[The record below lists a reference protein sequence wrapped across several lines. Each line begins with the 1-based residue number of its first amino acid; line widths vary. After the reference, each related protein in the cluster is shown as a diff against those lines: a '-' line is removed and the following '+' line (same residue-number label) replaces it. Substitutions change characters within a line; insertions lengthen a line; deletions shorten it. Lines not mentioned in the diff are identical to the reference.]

1 MNKFQRWW
9 VKFGCFLTGYDF
21 NLLSNCSEV
30 AVRKVKKYTAALIII
45 SIIWA
50 FVGYTFCNRYIKLGP
65 YESLFGAL
73 IATIIVLQIE
83 RQILMVQKSSNG
95 MAWVR
100 GTIAVLMAFIGAL
113 VIDQII
119 FKDDIEKAKMQSNQ
133 EKVNQLMPLRSAEL
147 IRQLKELDTTLHIKE
162 IERANLLADINANP
176 TIKIVEISKS
186 QVPTTTVSRDTLQG
200 TISKVVMKNVQTT
213 NLKSIQNPK
222 YAQLAPL
229 DTQMAA
235 LLVQKTKKE
244 AVLLDLRNELEVEV
258 GSKIGF
264 LDELNMMMQLLS
276 ESSIAIVVYAIW
288 FLFLLFL
295 ELLILISKRS
305 DSDSD
310 YDMAIQH
317 QMAVHNKKIQLL
329 MKSQNL

>member
-21 NLLSNCSEV
+21 NLLSNCSEI

-65 YESLFGAL
+65 YQSLLGAL
-73 IATIIVLQIE
+73 VATIIVLQIE

-95 MAWVR
+95 VAWVR

-133 EKVNQLMPLRSAEL
+133 EKVNMLMPLRSDQLGKQLSSLDTAL
-147 IRQLKELDTTLHIKE
+147 YLKEL
-162 IERANLLADINANP
+162 ERANLIKDINANP
-176 TIKIVEISKS
+176 TIKFVEVSKS
-186 QVPTTTVSRDTLQG
+186 QIPATTYTADTVNG
-200 TISKVVMKNVQTT
+200 TKAKIVMKNVQTT
-213 NLKSIQNPK
+213 SLKSMQNPK

-229 DTQMAA
+229 DAQISN
-235 LLVQKTKKE
+235 LRSQKVKKE
-244 AVLLDLRNELEVEV
+244 AVLLDLRAELEQEV

-264 LDELNMMMQLLS
+264 LDELNMMMLLLS
-276 ESSIAIVVYAIW
+276 KSAIAIVVYFIW

-305 DSDSD
+305 DTDSD
-310 YDMAIQH
+310 YEMAIQH
-317 QMAVHNKKIQLL
+317 QMALHNKKIELL
-329 MKSQNL
+329 MKSHLP